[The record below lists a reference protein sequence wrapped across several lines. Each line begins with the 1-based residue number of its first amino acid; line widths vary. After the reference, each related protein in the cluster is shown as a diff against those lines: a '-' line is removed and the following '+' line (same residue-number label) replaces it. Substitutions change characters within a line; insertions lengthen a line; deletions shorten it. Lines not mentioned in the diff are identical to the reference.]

1 MKSLL
6 MFDLDGTV
14 ADTNTDLTAA
24 VNHVRAQH
32 GLAALSVATVTTMLG
47 NGLRDLTTRTFADAP
62 SLDFDAVTELVRDY
76 YWSHVV
82 VETCLYDDVL
92 ETLAHLKEAGYK
104 LAVVT
109 NKPEGPATTI
119 MDALGVSPYLDCL
132 IGGGRCANLKPHPE
146 PLLLALKETGC
157 EAAKSWI
164 IGDNWTDLGA
174 AANAG
179 VKACFC
185 TYGYGSKRDYAFD
198 VEIASF
204 RELEK
209 ILLPLVQPKPQP
221 NLITTDY
228 LTRPLAATK

>member
-1 MKSLL
+1 MTQMDKRLL

-14 ADTNTDLTAA
+14 ADTCADLAGA
-24 VNHVRAQH
+24 VNQARAGF
-32 GLAALSVATVTTMLG
+32 GLAPLSVATVTGLLG
-47 NGLRDLTTRTFADAP
+47 NGLRDLTQRTFSDAP
-62 SLDFDAVTELVRDY
+62 PFDLDAVTENVKNY

-119 MDALGVSPYLDCL
+119 MDTLGVSPYLDCL

-157 EAAKSWI
+157 EIAKSWI

-174 AANAG
+174 AAAVG
-179 VKACFC
+179 VKSCFC

-209 ILLPLVQPKPQP
+209 ILL
-221 NLITTDY
+221 TTEQ
-228 LTRPLAATK
+228 A

>member
-1 MKSLL
+1 

-14 ADTNTDLTAA
+14 ADTCADLAGA
-24 VNHVRAQH
+24 VNHVRAEH
-32 GLAALSVATVTTMLG
+32 GLAPLSVATVTSLLG
-47 NGLRDLTTRTFADAP
+47 NGLKDLTTRTFADAP
-62 SLDFDAVTELVRDY
+62 PFDVDAVTERVRDY

-82 VETCLYDDVL
+82 DKTCLYDGVL

-104 LAVVT
+104 LSVVT
-109 NKPEGPATTI
+109 NKPEGPAKTI
-119 MDALGVSPYLDCL
+119 MDTLGVSKYLDCL
-132 IGGGRCANLKPHPE
+132 IGGGHCAKLKPDPE
-146 PLLLALKETGC
+146 PLFVALKETGC
-157 EAAKSWI
+157 EAASSWI

-204 RELEK
+204 RELENV
-209 ILLPLVQPKPQP
+209 LLTTKQP
-221 NLITTDY
+221 
-228 LTRPLAATK
+228 

>member
-1 MKSLL
+1 ML

-14 ADTNTDLTAA
+14 ADTCADLAGA
-24 VNHVRAQH
+24 VNHVRAEH
-32 GLAALSVATVTTMLG
+32 GLAPLSVAKVTSLLG
-47 NGLRDLTTRTFADAP
+47 NGLKDLTTRTFADAP
-62 SLDFDAVTELVRDY
+62 SFDVDAVTERVRDY

-82 VETCLYDDVL
+82 VKTCLYDGVL

-104 LAVVT
+104 LSVVT
-109 NKPEGPATTI
+109 NKPEGPAKTI
-119 MDALGVSPYLDCL
+119 MDTLGVGAYLDCL
-132 IGGGRCANLKPHPE
+132 IGGGHCAKLKPDPE
-146 PLLLALKETGC
+146 PLFAALKETGC
-157 EAAKSWI
+157 DAASSWI

-204 RELEK
+204 RELENV
-209 ILLPLVQPKPQP
+209 LLTTKQP
-221 NLITTDY
+221 
-228 LTRPLAATK
+228 